1 MMKKKTKKLV
11 YTLLAVFLLAMMV
24 MTLVSRIMNQSHI
37 PEVETQTPRSSILVL
52 DAIGRGVVRFGT
64 PVDSRIEKKLFS
76 EDTYYVEG
84 YFFEK
89 DSLKNVPEGSTIDLS
104 VGGETLEG
112 ILEAKM
118 YNYREDMMDVVI
130 SLPKEISLP
139 EGNSQQAGKAY
150 TAGSEVEFVLKEA
163 RVKYP
168 TCISKD
174 LVYEEDGEFY
184 IYTLKEQD
192 SILGNI
198 TIAVKMQIHV
208 VAQNDRA
215 VAVSEELDSD
225 IQIISKG
232 VPLEDG
238 MRVRKR
244 EW

>member
-84 YFFEK
+84 DFFEK

-118 YNYREDMMDVVI
+118 YNYREDTMDVVI

>member
-118 YNYREDMMDVVI
+118 YNYREDTMDVVI

-232 VPLEDG
+232 VPFEDG

>member
-1 MMKKKTKKLV
+1 MMKKKTRKLV

-118 YNYREDMMDVVI
+118 YNYREDTMDVVI

>member
-1 MMKKKTKKLV
+1 M
-11 YTLLAVFLLAMMV
+11 Y
-24 MTLVSRIMNQSHI
+24 QI
-37 PEVETQTPRSSILVL
+37 P
-52 DAIGRGVVRFGT
+52 
-64 PVDSRIEKKLFS
+64 
-76 EDTYYVEG
+76 
-84 YFFEK
+84 
-89 DSLKNVPEGSTIDLS
+89 DLS
-104 VGGETLEG
+104 GMSIYQE
-112 ILEAKM
+112 M
-118 YNYREDMMDVVI
+118 YNYREDTMDVVI

>member
-118 YNYREDMMDVVI
+118 YNYREDTMDVVI

-168 TCISKD
+168 TCIS
-174 LVYEEDGEFY
+174 
-184 IYTLKEQD
+184 
-192 SILGNI
+192 
-198 TIAVKMQIHV
+198 
-208 VAQNDRA
+208 
-215 VAVSEELDSD
+215 
-225 IQIISKG
+225 
-232 VPLEDG
+232 
-238 MRVRKR
+238 
-244 EW
+244 

>member
-84 YFFEK
+84 YFFVK

-118 YNYREDMMDVVI
+118 YNYREDTMDVVI

>member
-89 DSLKNVPEGSTIDLS
+89 DSLKTVPEGSTIDLS

-118 YNYREDMMDVVI
+118 YNYREDTMDVVI

>member
-37 PEVETQTPRSSILVL
+37 QEVETQTPRSSILVL

-118 YNYREDMMDVVI
+118 YNYREDTMDVVI

>member
-104 VGGETLEG
+104 VGETLEG

-118 YNYREDMMDVVI
+118 YNYREDTMDVVI

>member
-118 YNYREDMMDVVI
+118 NNYREDTMDVVI

>member
-118 YNYREDMMDVVI
+118 YNYREDTMDVVI

-150 TAGSEVEFVLKEA
+150 TAGSEVEFVLKAA

>member
-24 MTLVSRIMNQSHI
+24 MTLVSRIMNQSRI

-118 YNYREDMMDVVI
+118 YNYREDTMDVVI

>member
-64 PVDSRIEKKLFS
+64 QVDSRIEKKLFS

-118 YNYREDMMDVVI
+118 YNYREDTMDVVI

>member
-84 YFFEK
+84 YFFKK
-89 DSLKNVPEGSTIDLS
+89 D
-104 VGGETLEG
+104 

-118 YNYREDMMDVVI
+118 YNYREDTMDVVI

>member
-76 EDTYYVEG
+76 EDTYYVEV

-118 YNYREDMMDVVI
+118 YNYREDTMDVVI